1 MIKKNQYYRLI
12 EHVPKENI
20 AKVFNFRTNE
30 VEFYLTVL
38 TKKERLEQ
46 KKIQAKKLAKEIK
59 IKKEKAKNDPIVF
72 MYKAIKF
79 NLYLYYGYSNLR
91 LQNNNLIKSLILR
104 RYLKFLDKSRYSHYG
119 LFSFLTQLYGDYL
132 KNSYLR
138 HSKYLFPLNVISV
151 HVIIRRS
158 NIYTTVIKDNSVVK
172 VLSPCIFQHISKR
185 GKKKSMSF
193 FYTVKRTIMY
203 ITRFF
208 FNKRKKYFL
217 KIFFKGFQKL
227 RRPLLSRFLFN
238 KRLKTRCIGIYNEDS
253 EPFNGCRLRKSKRI
267 QFRGQKKQ
275 GKRFSF

>member
-12 EHVPKENI
+12 EHVSRENI

-46 KKIQAKKLAKEIK
+46 KKIRAKKLAKEIE
-59 IKKEKAKNDPIVF
+59 IKKEKAKNDPIAL
-72 MYKAIKF
+72 MYKAIRF
-79 NLYLYYGYSNLR
+79 NLHLYRGYSHLK
-91 LQNNNLIKSLILR
+91 LQNNTLIKSLILR
-104 RYLKFLDKSRYSHYG
+104 RYLKVLEKSRYSHHN
-119 LFSFLTQLYGDYL
+119 LFSFLTQLYGDHL
-132 KNSYLR
+132 KNSDLR
-138 HSKYLFPLNVISV
+138 YSKHLSFINVISV
-151 HVIIRRS
+151 HVTIRRS
-158 NIYTTVIKDNSVVK
+158 NIYTTVIKDNNVVK
-172 VLSPCIFQHISKR
+172 VLSPCIFKHISKR

>member
-12 EHVPKENI
+12 EHVPRENI
-20 AKVFNFRTNE
+20 AKVFNFRTNK
-30 VEFYLTVL
+30 VELYLTVL

-46 KKIQAKKLAKEIK
+46 RKIRAKKLAKEIA
-59 IKKEKAKNDPIVF
+59 IKKEKAKNDPIVL
-72 MYKAIKF
+72 MYKAIRF
-79 NLYLYYGYSNLR
+79 NLYLYCGYNNLR
-91 LQNNNLIKSLILR
+91 LQNNHLIKSLILR
-104 RYLKFLDKSRYSHYG
+104 RYLKALKKSRYSYNN
-119 LFSFLTQLYGDYL
+119 LFSLLTHLYGDHLKASYL
-132 KNSYLR
+132 KY
-138 HSKYLFPLNVISV
+138 SKYSSILNIISV

-158 NIYTTVIKDNSVVK
+158 NIYTTVIKDNNVVK
-172 VLSPCIFQHISKR
+172 VLSPCIFNHISKR

-238 KRLKTRCIGIYNEDS
+238 KRLKTRCIGVYNEDS

-275 GKRFSF
+275 GNRFSF